1 MTERAQRKNPFKLLK
16 SIQKAPKHDLHNQD
30 FLVELYDRVLARLG
44 DKLKTQKISVD
55 DYVCQSALFLVKWLN
70 AASRSKEYNKS
81 MTLATYSKV
90 LRLFEFMTPR
100 QLLNYFPP
108 DKFYDKYEEVID
120 YKYTMKFISTFEQN
134 DLMADCAHII
144 LMEYGNSEI
153 RRFLIDMMIRTND
166 ATGGEIV
173 EKAITDLGIEP
184 IYISKNSSVVCKK
197 KKRIPKYL
205 RLVK

>member
-16 SIQKAPKHDLHNQD
+16 STPKAPKHDLHNQD

-55 DYVCQSALFLVKWLN
+55 DYVCQSTLFLVKWLN
-70 AASRSKEYNKS
+70 AASRSKKYNKS
-81 MTLATYSKV
+81 MTLATYSQV
-90 LRLFEFMTPR
+90 LRLFEFMTLR

-108 DKFYDKYEEVID
+108 DKFYDKYGETID
-120 YKYTMKFISTFEQN
+120 YKYTMEFVSTFSQ
-134 DLMADCAHII
+134 DKPMSDYAHII
-144 LMEYGNSEI
+144 LMEYGNREI

-173 EKAITDLGIEP
+173 EEVIEEFGIEP
-184 IYISKNSSVVCKK
+184 IFTSDFLPIKRR
-197 KKRIPKYL
+197 KRIPKYL
-205 RLVK
+205 KRVK

>member
-1 MTERAQRKNPFKLLK
+1 
-16 SIQKAPKHDLHNQD
+16 
-30 FLVELYDRVLARLG
+30 
-44 DKLKTQKISVD
+44 
-55 DYVCQSALFLVKWLN
+55 
-70 AASRSKEYNKS
+70 
-81 MTLATYSKV
+81 MTLATYSQV

>member
-81 MTLATYSKV
+81 MTLATYSQV

-120 YKYTMKFISTFEQN
+120 YKYTMKF
-134 DLMADCAHII
+134 MI
-144 LMEYGNSEI
+144 LKKTRI
-153 RRFLIDMMIRTND
+153 F
-166 ATGGEIV
+166 
-173 EKAITDLGIEP
+173 
-184 IYISKNSSVVCKK
+184 YIFSS
-197 KKRIPKYL
+197 L
-205 RLVK
+205 F